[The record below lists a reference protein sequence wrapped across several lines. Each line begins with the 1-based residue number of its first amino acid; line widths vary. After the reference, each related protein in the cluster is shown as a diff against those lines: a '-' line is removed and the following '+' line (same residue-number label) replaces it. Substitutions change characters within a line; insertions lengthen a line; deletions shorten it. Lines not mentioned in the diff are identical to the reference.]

1 MDSYRELFP
10 VTSKKVY
17 LNHAANSPEPL
28 PVLAAV
34 QEYLTACSNSGTA
47 MEAEWRNKPTQIR
60 EGFAQLFSCSPS
72 NIAFLPNV
80 SAAVNL
86 VAGGL
91 AWQPGDNVVVA
102 RDQFPANIYPWI
114 FLQSSGVEVRFADWY
129 SQGLTDSIRKLAD
142 NNTKVIAVSWVEYFS
157 GHRHALADIGS
168 FCREEDI
175 CFVVDAIQG
184 VGVVPLRVNDIGA
197 DVVAIGGH
205 KWLLGPEGQG
215 ASFFSSRILD
225 KLNPV
230 AYSWRSVQDFMNFD
244 QPAPVVVRGAD
255 RFEAG
260 TPNWPGI
267 FGLGAAVKL
276 VLDIGPEYIFDKVFQ
291 ITNRLMEGLEKLPG
305 QILTPYDR
313 SMRAGIVSFLPQER
327 NADGLVEYLLEKDIV
342 CSARRGAL
350 RISPHFY
357 NTLEEIELLIAALE
371 EYYSP
376 RNHFMMG
383 G

>member
-1 MDSYRELFP
+1 MDFYRELFP
-10 VTSKKVY
+10 VTRKKVY
-17 LNHAANSPEPL
+17 LNHAANAPEPL
-28 PVLAAV
+28 PVLEAV

-47 MEAEWRNKPTQIR
+47 MEAEWRNKPVQIR
-60 EGFAQLFSCSPS
+60 EDFARLFSCSSS

-80 SAAVNL
+80 SSAINL

-91 AWQPGDNVVVA
+91 AWRPGDNVVVV
-102 RDQFPANIYPWI
+102 RDQFPANIYPWM
-114 FLQSSGVEVRFADWY
+114 FLQSSGVEVLFADWHDQVL
-129 SQGLTDSIRKLAD
+129 SDSIRKLAD
-142 NNTKVIAVSWVEYFS
+142 ENTKVIAVSWVEYFS
-157 GHRHALADIGS
+157 GHRHALTDIGS
-168 FCREEDI
+168 LCKEEDI
-175 CFVVDAIQG
+175 CFVVDAMQG

-197 DVVAIGGH
+197 DVVAVGGH

-215 ASFFSSRILD
+215 AAFFSSRILD
-225 KLNPV
+225 KLNPT

-244 QPAPVVVRGAD
+244 RLDPVLVSGAN

-260 TPNWPGI
+260 TPNWPGVI
-267 FGLGAAVKL
+267 GLGAAVKL

-291 ITNRLMEGLEKLPG
+291 LTNCLLEGLEKLPG

-313 SMRAGIVSFLPQER
+313 SMRAGIVSFLPQDK
-327 NADGLVEYLLEKDIV
+327 NADALVEYLLEKDIV

-357 NTLEEIELLIAALE
+357 NTLGEVELLIAALE

-376 RNHFMMG
+376 CNYFRRG